1 MKILSASQIY
11 QADAMTLKTQSISSL
26 DLMERVGEYCFKWID
41 TYFNKEKVPDF
52 YIFCGVGNN
61 GGDGLVIAR
70 HLALSG
76 YNVKT
81 FIVNFSKNRSD
92 DFIENLE
99 RFKNLGLWPIFI
111 NTTDKF
117 PKIPI
122 KAVIIDAIFGLGLK
136 RPPEGFVKK
145 LIQYLNAKP
154 NFILAIDLPSGVY
167 ASAAIED
174 KDAVIKASH
183 TLTFQNLKLAFIL
196 PENQEYISS
205 WKVLDIGLDKDFI
218 KALESPYHIIL
229 EEDVGLFYKRR
240 KTFSH
245 KGTYGHALIIGGS
258 YGKIGAVV
266 LASAAANA
274 IGSGLVSSLIPIC
287 GYQIVQT
294 LVPETMVLTSGEK
307 NIANFKNDVKATVI
321 GVGPGMGTDE
331 VTQKAFV
338 EFLKTNKCPLV
349 IDADA
354 INCLALNKSAL
365 SFIPKNS
372 ILTPHPKELERL
384 IGTWQNDYE
393 KLEMLREFSIKYN
406 LIIVLKGAYTVIVN
420 RTNFYF
426 NSTGNPALATG
437 GSGDALTGIITGLL
451 AQQYTAIEAAKL
463 GVFLHG
469 STADLA
475 IEDNIPEAC
484 FSASDII
491 DYLPRAINKIKSIK
505 KDA

>member
-11 QADAMTLKTQSISSL
+11 QADAMTLKTQGISSL

-41 TYFNKEKVPDF
+41 TYFNKAKVPDF

-70 HLALSG
+70 HLALNG

-99 RFKNLGLWPIFI
+99 RFKNLDLWPVFI
-111 NTTDKF
+111 NATDKF
-117 PKIPI
+117 PDIPNE
-122 KAVIIDAIFGLGLK
+122 AVIIDAIFGLGLK
-136 RPPEGFVKK
+136 RAPEGFTKK
-145 LIQYLNAKP
+145 LIQYLNARP

-167 ASAAIED
+167 ASAAVED
-174 KDAVIKASH
+174 KDAVIKATH
-183 TLTFQNLKLAFIL
+183 TLTFQNLKLAFLL
-196 PENQEYISS
+196 PENQDFISS

-218 KALESPYHIIL
+218 KELKSPYQMTL
-229 EEDVGLFYKRR
+229 REDVNMFYKKR

-266 LASAAANA
+266 LAAGAATAM
-274 IGSGLVSSLIPIC
+274 GSGLVSSLIPEC
-287 GYQIVQT
+287 GYQILQT
-294 LVPETMVLTSGEK
+294 LLPETMVLTSGKETISNFEN
-307 NIANFKNDVKATVI
+307 NIKATAVGI
-321 GVGPGMGTDE
+321 GPGMGTDK

-338 EFLKTNKCPLV
+338 EFIKTNKCPLV

-354 INCLALNKSAL
+354 INCLALNKSVL
-365 SFIPKNS
+365 HFIPKNS

-393 KLEMLREFSIKYN
+393 KLALLKEFSLKYN

-437 GSGDALTGIITGLL
+437 GSGDVLTGIITGLL
-451 AQQYTAIEAAKL
+451 AQHYTPIEAAKL

-475 IEDNIPEAC
+475 VEDNIPEAC

-491 DYLPRAINKIKSIK
+491 DYLPRAINKLK
-505 KDA
+505 A